1 MKHKVVTLKSP
12 DHKVEIFR
20 CSQCAIK
27 VMKATNFLEQD
38 CVPSVISKREIT
50 YFQKGYIFGTG
61 GVKHIN

>member
-1 MKHKVVTLKSP
+1 MKHKFVPLKSP

-20 CSQCAIK
+20 CPQCAIK
-27 VMKATNFLEQD
+27 VMKTTNFLEQD
-38 CVPSVISKREIT
+38 CVPSVISKRENT